1 MWLPCKPVLR
11 RVLLRVARA
20 RAWLGRVLA
29 VALLL
34 SAAPATALDI
44 HERMVTRAQ
53 WPQHANG
60 LNIAALPAIRKTLR
74 RFAENDNIT
83 IVIHHPGGDPGR
95 QWARELHDWL
105 VSFGVPIRYL
115 ELQLGSGGVDQLVVS
130 VIERS

>member
-1 MWLPCKPVLR
+1 MWLPCKRLPRPGLR
-11 RVLLRVARA
+11 TRAYAWPAR
-20 RAWLGRVLA
+20 LLA

-34 SAAPATALDI
+34 SAAPATGMDI
-44 HERMVTRAQ
+44 HEQIVTRAQ

-60 LNIAALPAIRKTLR
+60 HNIAALPAIRQTLR

-83 IVIHHPGGDPGR
+83 IIIRHPGGDPGR

-105 VSFGVPIRYL
+105 VSFGVPTRYL
-115 ELQLGSGGVDQLVVS
+115 ELQPGSGGVERLVVS